1 MKALFRFLAGRR
13 GATAIEFAFLAL
25 PFVILLLGLIEFGR
39 ALHIRNGLDNAAD
52 RAQRQIII
60 DAAATSTSL
69 TTSARDTFLAGDPA
83 KLEVLLSEGA
93 SGDTAYRMLQLS
105 YTMTLLIPIP
115 LGGQVV
121 LSTSRK
127 VALPN

>member
-1 MKALFRFLAGRR
+1 MRRFLAGTR
-13 GATAIEFAFLAL
+13 GATAVEFALVAL
-25 PFVILLLGLIEFGR
+25 PFVILMLGLIEFGR

-69 TTSARDTFLAGDPA
+69 TTSARATFLAGDPD
-83 KLEVLLSEGA
+83 KLQVILSEGT
-93 SGDTAYRMLQLS
+93 SGSTNYRTVKLS

-115 LGGQVV
+115 MGGDVV

-127 VALPN
+127 VALSD